1 MLKWAP
7 EDSCCSRGWQPNQP
21 SEKEGPKRLS
31 LPSTAHSNHHHWT
44 VSPRRTGMVSALLTA
59 VSLLFQW
66 LEQLR
71 RARMFWNQPEP

>member
-1 MLKWAP
+1 M
-7 EDSCCSRGWQPNQP
+7 
-21 SEKEGPKRLS
+21 
-31 LPSTAHSNHHHWT
+31 
-44 VSPRRTGMVSALLTA
+44 RTGMVSALLTA